1 MEIGLTFGLMVIADP
16 TLLLV
21 VDVALVLGQLL
32 FLLEVATLVVAL
44 QPHDAEKCFGKWVT
58 H

>member
-1 MEIGLTFGLMVIADP
+1 MEIGLTFGLVIADP

-21 VDVALVLGQLL
+21 VVLGQLL
-32 FLLEVATLVVAL
+32 FLLEVAALVVTL